1 MFESGNLSISCLR
14 WRNVCP
20 NKFTDWG
27 KQENGEISMQTK
39 NLKSALLI
47 VAFISLGQFSA
58 STLAQNID
66 ASNLYKRGLAATCA
80 NCHGTDG
87 KGVVDGG
94 MPLINNLTSEQMLA
108 QLKAFKS
115 GAREGTIMPQLAKGY
130 SDEQLETIANQLG
143 KK

>member
-1 MFESGNLSISCLR
+1 MRARFLKPAVLASIYIGIGHWSG
-14 WRNVCP
+14 
-20 NKFTDWG
+20 T
-27 KQENGEISMQTK
+27 
-39 NLKSALLI
+39 A
-47 VAFISLGQFSA
+47 
-58 STLAQNID
+58 LAQNAE

-87 KGVVDGG
+87 KGVVNGG
-94 MPLINNLTSEQMLA
+94 MPLINTLTSEQMLT
-108 QLKAFKS
+108 QMKAFKS

>member
-1 MFESGNLSISCLR
+1 MRPMHLKPAILLSLCIGFSN
-14 WRNVCP
+14 W
-20 NKFTDWG
+20 
-27 KQENGEISMQTK
+27 SMNTC
-39 NLKSALLI
+39 
-47 VAFISLGQFSA
+47 
-58 STLAQNID
+58 AQNLD
-66 ASNLYKRGLAATCA
+66 ASNLYKRSLAASCT

-94 MPLINNLTSEQMLA
+94 IPLINNLSSEQMLA

-143 KK
+143 KKQ

>member
-1 MFESGNLSISCLR
+1 M
-14 WRNVCP
+14 
-20 NKFTDWG
+20 
-27 KQENGEISMQTK
+27 EIVPMSAK
-39 NLKSALLI
+39 HLKTTFLA
-47 VAFISLGQFSA
+47 VAMIGLGQWS
-58 STLAQNID
+58 SSSLAQNAA
-66 ASNLYKRGLAATCA
+66 ASDLYKRGLAATCA

-94 MPLINNLTSEQMLA
+94 MPLINGLTSEQMLA
-108 QLKAFKS
+108 QLKAFKT

>member
-1 MFESGNLSISCLR
+1 MR
-14 WRNVCP
+14 A
-20 NKFTDWG
+20 KH
-27 KQENGEISMQTK
+27 
-39 NLKSALLI
+39 LKTVLLTMAI
-47 VAFISLGQFSA
+47 IGLGQWSVTA
-58 STLAQNID
+58 LAQNAAATD
-66 ASNLYKRGLAATCA
+66 LYKRGLAATCA

-94 MPLINNLTSEQMLA
+94 MPLINGLTSEQMLA

-130 SDEQLETIANQLG
+130 TDEQLEIIANQLG

>member
-1 MFESGNLSISCLR
+1 MQAKHLKPAILLSIYIA
-14 WRNVCP
+14 
-20 NKFTDWG
+20 
-27 KQENGEISMQTK
+27 ISHWSG
-39 NLKSALLI
+39 SA
-47 VAFISLGQFSA
+47 
-58 STLAQNID
+58 LAQNTD
-66 ASNLYKRGLAATCA
+66 ASNLYKSGLAATCA

-94 MPLINNLTSEQMLA
+94 MPLINNLTSEQILT

-143 KK
+143 KKQ

>member
-1 MFESGNLSISCLR
+1 MRAKYLKPAILVSIYIGISPWIGN
-14 WRNVCP
+14 V
-20 NKFTDWG
+20 
-27 KQENGEISMQTK
+27 
-39 NLKSALLI
+39 
-47 VAFISLGQFSA
+47 
-58 STLAQNID
+58 LAQNTE
-66 ASNLYKRGLAATCA
+66 ASKLYNRGLAATCA

-130 SDEQLETIANQLG
+130 SDEQLDIIANQLG

>member
-1 MFESGNLSISCLR
+1 MRSIR
-14 WRNVCP
+14 M
-20 NKFTDWG
+20 T
-27 KQENGEISMQTK
+27 
-39 NLKSALLI
+39 SAL
-47 VAFISLGQFSA
+47 VAIPFFSLMALCSTGQ
-58 STLAQNID
+58 AQSSD
-66 ASNLYKRGLAATCA
+66 ATNLYHRGLAATCA

-94 MPLINNLTSEQMLA
+94 MPLINNLTSEQMLS

-130 SDEQLETIANQLG
+130 SDEQLEIIANQLG

>member
-1 MFESGNLSISCLR
+1 M
-14 WRNVCP
+14 
-20 NKFTDWG
+20 
-27 KQENGEISMQTK
+27 EIVPMSAK
-39 NLKSALLI
+39 HLKTAFLT
-47 VAFISLGQFSA
+47 VAMISLGQWS
-58 STLAQNID
+58 SSSLAQNAAATD
-66 ASNLYKRGLAATCA
+66 LYKRGLAATCA

-94 MPLINNLTSEQMLA
+94 MPLINGLTSEQMLV
-108 QLKAFKS
+108 QLKAFKT